1 MGRPCRTRRL
11 DKLKV
16 NTHNDWDPLEEII
29 VGHAYHAR
37 VTLDKTQHSFSFADK
52 AWNEIAHM
60 EGQLPQSI
68 IDEAN
73 EDIEGLVSV
82 LEKANVKV
90 HRPKII
96 DWNQEFSTLDW
107 TSKGWYS
114 WCPRDLILP
123 LGDMLIETPSP
134 VRSRYWETRLYE
146 DILYEAFEDGAL
158 WISAPKPRLLDEYYD
173 LENDVTGRSTLLDKE
188 IIFDAP
194 NIVRVGKDLL
204 FQISNSGNL
213 KGFKWLKRL
222 LEPMGYRL
230 HYSELY
236 SYSHFDSTIIPLRPG
251 LVLLNS
257 SRVNPDNCPEIFAN
271 WDKIYFEDCV
281 AQGTKIDGYSAPC
294 SPYIGLNIL
303 SLNPNTII
311 CDDMQVSLMHELEKY
326 SIDCVPIQF
335 RHAMTLAGGMH
346 CTTLDLRRNGIL
358 EDYR

>member
-1 MGRPCRTRRL
+1 M
-11 DKLKV
+11 KI

-29 VGHAYHAR
+29 VGHAHHAR
-37 VTLDKTQHSFSFADK
+37 VTLDKTQHSFSYADK
-52 AWNEIAHM
+52 TWDEIKHM
-60 EGQLPQSI
+60 EGPLPEHI

-73 EDIEGLVSV
+73 EDADGLAKL
-82 LEKANVKV
+82 LESLNVVV
-90 HRPKII
+90 HRPKQI
-96 DWNQEFSTLDW
+96 DWSQEFSTLDW
-107 TSKGWYS
+107 KSKGWYS

-134 VRSRYWETRLYE
+134 VRSRYFETKLYE
-146 DILYEAFEDGAL
+146 DILYQAFDDGAL

-173 LENDVTGRSTLLDKE
+173 LENDVVGRATLLDKE

-194 NIVRVGKDLL
+194 NIVRVGRDLL

-222 LEPMGYRL
+222 LEPLGYRL

-257 SRVNPDNCPEIFAN
+257 NRVNEGNCPDIFCN

-281 AQGTKIDGYSAPC
+281 AQGHKLPGYSAPC
-294 SPYIGLNIL
+294 SPYIGLNIF
-303 SLNPNTII
+303 SVNPNLVVVDNKQTALIK
-311 CDDMQVSLMHELEKY
+311 ELEKY
-326 SIDCVPIQF
+326 KIDCAPIQF

-346 CTTLDLRRNGIL
+346 CATLDLRRKGSL
-358 EDYR
+358 EDYCS